1 MRYFNLGD
9 KRKENQGDAVYSG
22 RSCSS
27 SLSSFFSSSSLHW
40 IPNFYPAGMK
50 RDQRSLKIRI
60 VPPER
65 KSIVHAQDPTGSLAT
80 RECPLIRTY
89 PATSYKLHT
98 LPVSHLL
105 LDQEHAKICHQVSA
119 TRHQL
124 PGISHQALATRH
136 QLPGISSP
144 STFKSPSRHYRGWRG
159 STQ

>member
-89 PATSYKLHT
+89 PATSCKLHT
-98 LPVSHLL
+98 LPLSEL
-105 LDQEHAKICHQVSA
+105 
-119 TRHQL
+119 RM
-124 PGISHQALATRH
+124 
-136 QLPGISSP
+136 SSP
-144 STFKSPSRHYRGWRG
+144 GPGTCKNLASAISYQASAISAFSTFLQSSSAFTDYLHTFNSSVHSPQSC
-159 STQ
+159 S

>member
-105 LDQEHAKICHQVSA
+105 LDQEHAKIWHLPPGISNKASA
-119 TRHQL
+119 TRHL
-124 PGISHQALATRH
+124 PQGISYQALATRH
-136 QLPGISSP
+136 
-144 STFKSPSRHYRGWRG
+144 
-159 STQ
+159 

>member
-105 LDQEHAKICHQVSA
+105 LDQEHAKIWHLPPGISNKASA
-119 TRHQL
+119 SRHQL
-124 PGISHQALATRH
+124 TKHLQVS
-136 QLPGISSP
+136 
-144 STFKSPSRHYRGWRG
+144 K
-159 STQ
+159 